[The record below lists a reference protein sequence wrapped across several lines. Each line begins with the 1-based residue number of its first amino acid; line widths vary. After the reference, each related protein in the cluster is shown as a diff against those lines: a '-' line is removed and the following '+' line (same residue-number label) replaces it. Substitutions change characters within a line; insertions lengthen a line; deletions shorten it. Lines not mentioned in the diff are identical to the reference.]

1 MKKFKNDKKKLA
13 IFFFIFFSFL
23 AFPLEIPRKTYNILT
38 LNYEKRLTK
47 SYDFCSERA
56 VGFLLYIKKKYKIN
70 YPLKFIKYTGVRNP
84 NWIFFDRS
92 IDTSS
97 NLYVLINYNNDQE
110 IFLEEIGNNKF
121 KYNFDYSFNHRQF
134 KKIIINSEK
143 NLDLDELKIF
153 NGEKVLFNFEDL
165 KKNMIPKL
173 KRIEIDINEE
183 LNDILKNNQ
192 KNEKNFFLEIS
203 NTQNDS
209 DLKSKI
215 IIELEHI
222 IDLINYEIIENIG
235 GCYLVK
241 KND

>member
-1 MKKFKNDKKKLA
+1 MKF
-13 IFFFIFFSFL
+13 
-23 AFPLEIPRKTYNILT
+23 
-38 LNYEKRLTK
+38 
-47 SYDFCSERA
+47 
-56 VGFLLYIKKKYKIN
+56 
-70 YPLKFIKYTGVRNP
+70 
-84 NWIFFDRS
+84 
-92 IDTSS
+92 
-97 NLYVLINYNNDQE
+97 DQE

-222 IDLINYEIIENIG
+222 IDLNNYEIIENIG

>member
-1 MKKFKNDKKKLA
+1 M
-13 IFFFIFFSFL
+13 
-23 AFPLEIPRKTYNILT
+23 
-38 LNYEKRLTK
+38 
-47 SYDFCSERA
+47 
-56 VGFLLYIKKKYKIN
+56 
-70 YPLKFIKYTGVRNP
+70 
-84 NWIFFDRS
+84 
-92 IDTSS
+92 
-97 NLYVLINYNNDQE
+97 
-110 IFLEEIGNNKF
+110 
-121 KYNFDYSFNHRQF
+121 
-134 KKIIINSEK
+134 
-143 NLDLDELKIF
+143 
-153 NGEKVLFNFEDL
+153 

-222 IDLINYEIIENIG
+222 IDLNNYEIIENIG

>member
-1 MKKFKNDKKKLA
+1 
-13 IFFFIFFSFL
+13 
-23 AFPLEIPRKTYNILT
+23 
-38 LNYEKRLTK
+38 
-47 SYDFCSERA
+47 
-56 VGFLLYIKKKYKIN
+56 
-70 YPLKFIKYTGVRNP
+70 
-84 NWIFFDRS
+84 
-92 IDTSS
+92 
-97 NLYVLINYNNDQE
+97 
-110 IFLEEIGNNKF
+110 
-121 KYNFDYSFNHRQF
+121 
-134 KKIIINSEK
+134 
-143 NLDLDELKIF
+143 
-153 NGEKVLFNFEDL
+153 
-165 KKNMIPKL
+165 MIPKL

-222 IDLINYEIIENIG
+222 IDLNNYEIIENIG